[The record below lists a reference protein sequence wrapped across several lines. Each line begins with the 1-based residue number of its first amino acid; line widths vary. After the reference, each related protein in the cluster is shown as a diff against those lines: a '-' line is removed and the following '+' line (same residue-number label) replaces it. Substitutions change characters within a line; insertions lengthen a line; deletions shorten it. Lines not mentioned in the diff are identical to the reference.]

1 MKKSIRIVLL
11 AILVLA
17 VCLVFCGCT
26 DTDTDKAT
34 DKQEQ
39 KAEETQKIETIDSAD
54 YKLERIDESIKDEN
68 GNVGL
73 SWFFDK
79 LVI

>member
-34 DKQEQ
+34 DKQEH

-54 YKLERIDESIKDEN
+54 YKLERIDESRY
-68 GNVGL
+68 
-73 SWFFDK
+73 
-79 LVI
+79 